1 MKANRLRLEKKF
13 DVIERAGGIKLPH
26 MKSGSGISFTYWE
39 RLNVIFSLPAFLFGF
54 VYYIYHGLWKKS
66 LILVAFCLASIEL
79 LDIIFIRY
87 PSIYELWYGF
97 SYLITPMVFAL
108 RANGDLYTEYRLN
121 KNVNNSLW
129 SDAMHRLTRN
139 KAAMLGAC
147 ILILLITL
155 AALAPWIAPY
165 SYSYQDLNLG
175 ASPPS
180 ADHLLG
186 TDVLGRDLLSR
197 ILYGARI
204 SLLVGFVATGVAL
217 VIGVSWGIIAGYAG
231 GKVDS
236 IMMRIVD
243 VLYGLPFIIFI
254 ILLMVIFGRNLW
266 LLFGAIGA
274 VEWLTMAR
282 IVRGQ
287 VIGLKNQEFVMAA
300 KAMGVSNLSMF
311 RRHLLPNILGP
322 IAVYATLTIPQV
334 MLLEGFLSFLGLG
347 IQPPMSSWGTLIK
360 DGVESME
367 EYSWLL
373 IYPGLTFTI
382 TLFALNFFGDGLR
395 DALDPKTTD
404 N

>member
-1 MKANRLRLEKKF
+1 M
-13 DVIERAGGIKLPH
+13 
-26 MKSGSGISFTYWE
+26 
-39 RLNVIFSLPAFLFGF
+39 
-54 VYYIYHGLWKKS
+54 
-66 LILVAFCLASIEL
+66 
-79 LDIIFIRY
+79 
-87 PSIYELWYGF
+87 
-97 SYLITPMVFAL
+97 
-108 RANGDLYTEYRLN
+108 
-121 KNVNNSLW
+121 NNNSSLW
-129 SDAMHRLTRN
+129 SDAYRRLIQN
-139 KAAMLGAC
+139 KAAMVGGV
-147 ILILLITL
+147 ILITL
-155 AALAPWIAPY
+155 ILCAIFAPFLAPY
-165 SYSYQDLNLG
+165 SYSYQDLDLG
-175 ASPPS
+175 ASKTS
-180 ADHLLG
+180 FDHLLG
-186 TDVLGRDLLSR
+186 TDVMGRALLSR

-204 SLLVGFVATGVAL
+204 SLMVGFVATGVAL
-217 VIGVSWGIIAGYAG
+217 VIGVSWGIVAGYMG
-231 GKVDS
+231 GRVDS

-287 VIGLKNQEFVMAA
+287 VIGLKNLEFVLAA
-300 KAMGVSNLSMF
+300 QAMGVSNFSMF
-311 RRHLLPNILGP
+311 RKHLFPNILGP

-334 MLLEGFLSFLGLG
+334 MLLESFLSFLGLG

-395 DALDPKTTD
+395 DALDPKTSAD
-404 N
+404 

>member
-1 MKANRLRLEKKF
+1 M
-13 DVIERAGGIKLPH
+13 
-26 MKSGSGISFTYWE
+26 S
-39 RLNVIFSLPAFLFGF
+39 
-54 VYYIYHGLWKKS
+54 
-66 LILVAFCLASIEL
+66 
-79 LDIIFIRY
+79 
-87 PSIYELWYGF
+87 
-97 SYLITPMVFAL
+97 
-108 RANGDLYTEYRLN
+108 
-121 KNVNNSLW
+121 NNSSLW
-129 SDAMHRLTRN
+129 SDAVSRLIKN
-139 KAAMLGAC
+139 KAAMVGA
-147 ILILLITL
+147 IILFVLILCAIF
-155 AALAPWIAPY
+155 APYIAPY
-165 SYSYQDLNLG
+165 SYSFQNLDLG

-180 ADHLLG
+180 SEHLLG
-186 TDVLGRDLLSR
+186 TDILGRDLLSR

-204 SLLVGFVATGVAL
+204 SLMVGFVATGVAL
-217 VIGVSWGIIAGYAG
+217 VIGVSWGIVAGYF
-231 GKVDS
+231 VRSPSDS
-236 IMMRIVD
+236 ESRIVD

-287 VIGLKNQEFVMAA
+287 VMSLKNQEFVLAA
-300 KAMGVSNLSMF
+300 KAMGVSNLTMF

-334 MLLEGFLSFLGLG
+334 MLLESFLSFLGLG

-367 EYSWLL
+367 EFSWLL
-373 IYPGLTFTI
+373 IYPGITFTI

-395 DALDPKTTD
+395 DALDPKTSD

>member
-1 MKANRLRLEKKF
+1 MN
-13 DVIERAGGIKLPH
+13 
-26 MKSGSGISFTYWE
+26 
-39 RLNVIFSLPAFLFGF
+39 
-54 VYYIYHGLWKKS
+54 
-66 LILVAFCLASIEL
+66 
-79 LDIIFIRY
+79 
-87 PSIYELWYGF
+87 
-97 SYLITPMVFAL
+97 
-108 RANGDLYTEYRLN
+108 
-121 KNVNNSLW
+121 NNSLW
-129 SDAMHRLTRN
+129 SDALYRLSRN
-139 KAAMLGAC
+139 RAAMFGGFVLI
-147 ILILLITL
+147 ILIIS
-155 AALAPWIAPY
+155 AVLAPLIAPY

-180 ADHLLG
+180 GEHLLG
-186 TDVLGRDLLSR
+186 TDILGRDLLSR

-217 VIGVSWGIIAGYAG
+217 VIGVSWGIIAGYVG
-231 GKVDS
+231 GRVDS

-243 VLYGLPFIIFI
+243 ILYGLPFIIFI

-311 RRHLLPNILGP
+311 SRHLLPNILGP

-373 IYPGLTFTI
+373 IYPGITFTI

-395 DALDPKTTD
+395 DALDPKTSD

>member
-1 MKANRLRLEKKF
+1 M
-13 DVIERAGGIKLPH
+13 
-26 MKSGSGISFTYWE
+26 MQ
-39 RLNVIFSLPAFLFGF
+39 
-54 VYYIYHGLWKKS
+54 
-66 LILVAFCLASIEL
+66 
-79 LDIIFIRY
+79 
-87 PSIYELWYGF
+87 
-97 SYLITPMVFAL
+97 
-108 RANGDLYTEYRLN
+108 
-121 KNVNNSLW
+121 NNSSLW
-129 SDAMHRLTRN
+129 NDAYRRLVQN
-139 KAAMLGAC
+139 KAAMIGGM
-147 ILILLITL
+147 ILVFFILCAIF
-155 AALAPWIAPY
+155 APLIAPY
-165 SYSYQDLNLG
+165 SYSYQDLDLG
-175 ASPPS
+175 ASKPS
-180 ADHLLG
+180 WDHLLG
-186 TDVLGRDLLSR
+186 TDVMGRDLLSR

-204 SLLVGFVATGVAL
+204 SLMVGFVATGVAL
-217 VIGVSWGIIAGYAG
+217 VIGVSWGIIAGYFG
-231 GKVDS
+231 GRVDS

-287 VIGLKNQEFVMAA
+287 VIGLKNQEFVLAA
-300 KAMGVSNLSMF
+300 QAMGVSNMSMF
-311 RRHLLPNILGP
+311 KKHLFPNILGP

-334 MLLEGFLSFLGLG
+334 MLLESFLSFLGLG

-395 DALDPKTTD
+395 DALDPKTSSD
-404 N
+404 

>member
-1 MKANRLRLEKKF
+1 MSDN
-13 DVIERAGGIKLPH
+13 
-26 MKSGSGISFTYWE
+26 S
-39 RLNVIFSLPAFLFGF
+39 
-54 VYYIYHGLWKKS
+54 
-66 LILVAFCLASIEL
+66 
-79 LDIIFIRY
+79 
-87 PSIYELWYGF
+87 
-97 SYLITPMVFAL
+97 
-108 RANGDLYTEYRLN
+108 
-121 KNVNNSLW
+121 SLW
-129 SDAMHRLTRN
+129 SDAIGRLLKN
-139 KAAMLGAC
+139 KAAMVGAI
-147 ILILLITL
+147 ILIFLIGC
-155 AALAPWIAPY
+155 AILAPVIAPY
-165 SYSYQDLNLG
+165 SYSFQDLDLG

-180 ADHLLG
+180 SEHLLG
-186 TDVLGRDLLSR
+186 TDILGRDLLSR

-217 VIGVSWGIIAGYAG
+217 VIGVSWGIVAGYFG
-231 GKVDS
+231 GRVDQV
-236 IMMRIVD
+236 MMRIVD

-254 ILLMVIFGRNLW
+254 ILLMVILGRNLW

-287 VIGLKNQEFVMAA
+287 VMSLKNQEFVLAA
-300 KAMGVSNLSMF
+300 QAMGVSNLSMF

-334 MLLEGFLSFLGLG
+334 MLLESFLSFLGLG

-367 EYSWLL
+367 EFSWLL
-373 IYPGLTFTI
+373 IYPGITFTI

-395 DALDPKTTD
+395 DALDPKTSD

>member
-1 MKANRLRLEKKF
+1 MS
-13 DVIERAGGIKLPH
+13 
-26 MKSGSGISFTYWE
+26 KSST
-39 RLNVIFSLPAFLFGF
+39 
-54 VYYIYHGLWKKS
+54 
-66 LILVAFCLASIEL
+66 
-79 LDIIFIRY
+79 
-87 PSIYELWYGF
+87 
-97 SYLITPMVFAL
+97 
-108 RANGDLYTEYRLN
+108 
-121 KNVNNSLW
+121 LW
-129 SDAMHRLTRN
+129 SDAIYRLTRN
-139 KAAMLGAC
+139 KAAMFGAF
-147 ILILLITL
+147 ILFVLILC

-165 SYSYQDLNLG
+165 SYSFQNLELG

-180 ADHLLG
+180 AAHILG

-300 KAMGVSNLSMF
+300 KAMGVSNISMF
-311 RRHLLPNILGP
+311 RKHLLPNILGP

-373 IYPGLTFTI
+373 VYPGLTFTI
-382 TLFALNFFGDGLR
+382 TLFALNFSGDGLR

-404 N
+404 S

>member
-1 MKANRLRLEKKF
+1 MS
-13 DVIERAGGIKLPH
+13 
-26 MKSGSGISFTYWE
+26 KSST
-39 RLNVIFSLPAFLFGF
+39 
-54 VYYIYHGLWKKS
+54 
-66 LILVAFCLASIEL
+66 
-79 LDIIFIRY
+79 
-87 PSIYELWYGF
+87 
-97 SYLITPMVFAL
+97 
-108 RANGDLYTEYRLN
+108 
-121 KNVNNSLW
+121 LW
-129 SDAMHRLTRN
+129 SDAIYRLTRN
-139 KAAMLGAC
+139 KAAMFGAF
-147 ILILLITL
+147 ILLIL
-155 AALAPWIAPY
+155 IVSAALAPWIAPY
-165 SYSYQDLNLG
+165 SYSFQNLELG

-180 ADHLLG
+180 ADHILG

-236 IMMRIVD
+236 VMMRIVD
-243 VLYGLPFIIFI
+243 ILYGLPFIIFI

-287 VIGLKNQEFVMAA
+287 VMGLKNQEFVMAA
-300 KAMGVSNLSMF
+300 KAMGVSNFSMF
-311 RRHLLPNILGP
+311 RKHLLPNILGP

-373 IYPGLTFTI
+373 IYPGISFTV

>member
-1 MKANRLRLEKKF
+1 M
-13 DVIERAGGIKLPH
+13 
-26 MKSGSGISFTYWE
+26 MQ
-39 RLNVIFSLPAFLFGF
+39 
-54 VYYIYHGLWKKS
+54 
-66 LILVAFCLASIEL
+66 
-79 LDIIFIRY
+79 
-87 PSIYELWYGF
+87 
-97 SYLITPMVFAL
+97 
-108 RANGDLYTEYRLN
+108 
-121 KNVNNSLW
+121 NNSSLW
-129 SDAMHRLTRN
+129 NDAYRRLVQN
-139 KAAMLGAC
+139 KAAMIGGM
-147 ILILLITL
+147 ILVFFILCAIF
-155 AALAPWIAPY
+155 APLIAPY
-165 SYSYQDLNLG
+165 SYSYQDLDLG
-175 ASPPS
+175 ASKPS
-180 ADHLLG
+180 WEHLLG
-186 TDVLGRDLLSR
+186 TDVMGRDLLSR

-204 SLLVGFVATGVAL
+204 SLMVGFVATGVAL
-217 VIGVSWGIIAGYAG
+217 VIGVSWGIIAGYFG
-231 GKVDS
+231 GRVDS

-287 VIGLKNQEFVMAA
+287 VIGLKNQEFVLAA
-300 KAMGVSNLSMF
+300 QAMGVSNMAMF
-311 RRHLLPNILGP
+311 KKHLFPNILGP

-334 MLLEGFLSFLGLG
+334 MLLESFLSFLGLG

-395 DALDPKTTD
+395 DALDPKTSAD
-404 N
+404 